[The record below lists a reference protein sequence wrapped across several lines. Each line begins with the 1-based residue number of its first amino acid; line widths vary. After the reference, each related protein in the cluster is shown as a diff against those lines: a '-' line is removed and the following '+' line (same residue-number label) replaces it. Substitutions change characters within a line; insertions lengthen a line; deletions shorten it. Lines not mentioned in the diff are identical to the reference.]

1 MNWCLSQM
9 PQDLKELFVEQKK
22 VFNLLG
28 HGIVQKPAGH
38 RAGGIVFLRKNL
50 IGVVWWD
57 ITLRM

>member
-1 MNWCLSQM
+1 M

-38 RAGGIVFLRKNL
+38 RAGGIVFLRKSL

>member
-1 MNWCLSQM
+1 M

-22 VFNLLG
+22 VLNLLG